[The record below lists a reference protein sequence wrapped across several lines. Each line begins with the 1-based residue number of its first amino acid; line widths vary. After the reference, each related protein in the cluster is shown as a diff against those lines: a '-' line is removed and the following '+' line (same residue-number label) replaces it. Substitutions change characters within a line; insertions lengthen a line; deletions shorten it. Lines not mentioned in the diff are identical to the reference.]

1 MAKSNGSEGS
11 KSKFDKN
18 STAASRRGET
28 MAQYNAR
35 TGSNV
40 PF

>member
-1 MAKSNGSEGS
+1 MASGSERGGGGS
-11 KSKFDKN
+11 QLKN

-35 TGSNV
+35 IGSNV

>member
-1 MAKSNGSEGS
+1 MASGSESGS
-11 KSKFDKN
+11 KGSRLKN

-28 MAQYNAR
+28 MAQYNSR
-35 TGSNV
+35 TGSSV